1 MTVLCDGDELHR
13 LEQWAERRSGV
24 KFTHIQLARGR
35 TASQPMLTLRGTRAT
50 YAEEISAV
58 RHAVRSLAGD
68 GFDVARV
75 KVECPPWAE
84 EVPQA
89 DADMA
94 AQDGGRHFEHHVKL
108 LLGPSHDREALV
120 AVAVRHGA
128 HVSWNARRR
137 HADGREERFVTQRCH
152 AVGASSAE
160 RALHALLSE
169 LKAYE
174 VLAVEREYVLLDSGP
189 NLDEGWLEPV

>member
-75 KVECPPWAE
+75 KVECPP
-84 EVPQA
+84 
-89 DADMA
+89 
-94 AQDGGRHFEHHVKL
+94 
-108 LLGPSHDREALV
+108 S
-120 AVAVRHGA
+120 
-128 HVSWNARRR
+128 
-137 HADGREERFVTQRCH
+137 
-152 AVGASSAE
+152 
-160 RALHALLSE
+160 
-169 LKAYE
+169 
-174 VLAVEREYVLLDSGP
+174 
-189 NLDEGWLEPV
+189 

>member
-1 MTVLCDGDELHR
+1 M
-13 LEQWAERRSGV
+13 
-24 KFTHIQLARGR
+24 AR
-35 TASQPMLTLRGTRAT
+35 A
-50 YAEEISAV
+50 
-58 RHAVRSLAGD
+58 
-68 GFDVARV
+68 
-75 KVECPPWAE
+75 
-84 EVPQA
+84 
-89 DADMA
+89 
-94 AQDGGRHFEHHVKL
+94 
-108 LLGPSHDREALV
+108 
-120 AVAVRHGA
+120 
-128 HVSWNARRR
+128 RR